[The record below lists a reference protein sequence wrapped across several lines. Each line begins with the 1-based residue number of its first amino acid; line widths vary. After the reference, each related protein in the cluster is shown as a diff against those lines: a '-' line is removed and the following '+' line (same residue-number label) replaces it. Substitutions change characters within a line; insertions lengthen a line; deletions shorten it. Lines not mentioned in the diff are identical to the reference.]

1 MFLKCNLFSADSKAN
16 ALTHQYQ
23 TSHQKQVHTSCLSW
37 QKPYWQRLGEIA
49 VHRCSL
55 RRQLR
60 RTTMVLTVHSTFVP
74 SRSDCMLLVFTT
86 ASAPTGSVAHT
97 PHMCPGS
104 LVRTVSW
111 FIYWRF
117 QLLRI
122 YSTRWQD
129 LLMMIWIGCWGK
141 YSETFTVISVRTTKR

>member
-1 MFLKCNLFSADSKAN
+1 MYLIRKTGMFLKCDLFSTDSKAN
-16 ALTHQYQ
+16 VHTHQYQ

-37 QKPYWQRLGEIA
+37 QKLCWQRPGGTA

-55 RRQLR
+55 RRQRR

-74 SRSDCMLLVFTT
+74 SRLDCMLLVFTI

-104 LVRTVSW
+104 LV
-111 FIYWRF
+111 
-117 QLLRI
+117 QCL
-122 YSTRWQD
+122 
-129 LLMMIWIGCWGK
+129 
-141 YSETFTVISVRTTKR
+141 